1 MGSLRFILALAVAAG
16 HAASFFGFAAN
27 WILPGSRAVQ
37 IFYIISGFL
46 MAMILNGKY
55 ADTPRGNWV
64 FYSNRLVKIF
74 VPYLAILFVTVV
86 ICLVAK
92 AATGNALLLQ
102 AWFANA
108 PSMTLPTW
116 AFAVLTNLF
125 IFGQEWGYLLIYRGG
140 SLFYSLQAFA
150 EPPAASQFIIIGP
163 AWTISIELMFYTIA
177 PFILRRHVLP
187 IAALAYF
194 SYFLRFEGYH
204 VGYYSEATN
213 YRFFPFEL
221 SLFLYGSV
229 CFRLGKLLMPDDPKW
244 SNAITVVVLITIIG
258 LTKYSRYYL
267 VNQYELY
274 AIVGVVLP
282 ILFDFSR
289 RHNWDR
295 SLGDLSYPLY
305 LVHWPVV
312 AFLAAIA
319 HAVQPDSIGTV
330 AAYPIF
336 ATMMAIAVSALINR
350 YLVNPVDEWRQRRA
364 RDGAEIRA
372 AANPANA
379 ELPTASTN

>member
-16 HAASFFGFAAN
+16 HAAYFFGFAAN

-55 ADTPRGNWV
+55 ADTPRGNWI
-64 FYSNRLVKIF
+64 FYTNRFVKIF
-74 VPYLAILFVTVV
+74 VPYLAILAVTVA
-86 ICLVAK
+86 ICLLSK
-92 AATGNALLLQ
+92 AITGKALLLEP
-102 AWFANA
+102 WFANA
-108 PSMTLPTW
+108 QSMTFPTW
-116 AFAVLTNLF
+116 AFAVLTNIF
-125 IFGQEWGYLLIYRGG
+125 IIGQEWGYLLIYRAG

-150 EPPAASQFIIIGP
+150 EPPAAFQFNIIGP
-163 AWTISIELMFYTIA
+163 AWTLSLELMFYIIA
-177 PFILRRHVLP
+177 PFILRRHILL

-194 SYFLRFEGYH
+194 SYYLRFEGYH

-221 SLFLYGSV
+221 SLFLYGSI
-229 CFRLGKLLMPDDPKW
+229 CFRLGKLLLPADPRW
-244 SNAITVVVLITIIG
+244 STAITVVTLITIIC
-258 LTKYSRYYL
+258 LTTYSRYFL

-274 AIVGVVLP
+274 AIIGVVMP
-282 ILFDFSR
+282 ALFDFSR

-319 HAVQPDSIGTV
+319 RAIQPGSVGTV

-336 ATMMAIAVSALINR
+336 AIMMSIAVSVLIDR
-350 YLVNPVDEWRQRRA
+350 YVVEPVDEWRQRRA
-364 RDGAEIRA
+364 KDGAGFRDEA
-372 AANPANA
+372 ATPVAA
-379 ELPTASTN
+379 